1 MEIWQLPAPTS
12 GFGNGSCRGRRDH
25 DTAVEVD
32 HGAGAFDVQAA
43 AHVHEQQLVS
53 QACCTNKLPDSFQ
66 SAVAVPASPVV
77 IQDPREV
84 SAEYLEEAWPLPAS
98 SDPARIC
105 PANLATQQLESHE
118 TQAFADSSCLQFD
131 PAAAPGS
138 IMPSTLVLV
147 ESPTDVPEILDQ
159 QHGHAARFQIN
170 HCDHVRPCR
179 KRYIILEDRNE
190 GTGSRVCLLPPAEN
204 NNTLGAGPFDH
215 AGPAA
220 VAYNAAPGTTTIAMA
235 YAAIQEMRKSCSAA
249 AAAAHDQVPAAAVWK
264 PILRNEGGSAAG
276 FNQTIVTYDDS
287 PAPSLMHEEPESC
300 AAASS
305 CGSHIVKETDDLE
318 AAVLLSF
325 DEEMSSTGGQ
335 SSTPAPPDILL
346 SDTRT
351 SSTSTSMQK
360 KNSTHR
366 IKSEVEEAV
375 IHDKCDQCAAAAGVK
390 IKRSSYKR
398 QKRFRNSAH
407 KIITEV
413 DDDEEEVNSCPRRRH
428 DQLQLDENKTSCRG
442 SRSLQAAAGL
452 AHDHALEQCTSASTN
467 RCKTRSVI
475 SGGSCSLELLTAAE
489 VAALQHSEAAGGSSE
504 EEEEEDEDSTKMLKL
519 RNTVNV
525 LRGMI
530 PGGEDMTETSLVL
543 DEAIHYVQLL
553 QLHVQMLESQRMV
566 DPRLIHTW

>member
-12 GFGNGSCRGRRDH
+12 GFGSGSFRERRDH

-32 HGAGAFDVQAA
+32 YGAGASDVQTA
-43 AHVHEQQLVS
+43 AHALEHQLVS

-84 SAEYLEEAWPLPAS
+84 SAEYLEEACPLQAS
-98 SDPARIC
+98 SDPARIW

-118 TQAFADSSCLQFD
+118 IQAFADSSCLKFD

-147 ESPTDVPEILDQ
+147 ESPTDIPEILDQ
-159 QHGHAARFQIN
+159 QHRHAARFQIN

-179 KRYIILEDRNE
+179 KRYIMLEDQNE

-204 NNTLGAGPFDH
+204 NSTLGAAPFNH

-235 YAAIQEMRKSCSAA
+235 YATIQEMRRSCSAA
-249 AAAAHDQVPAAAVWK
+249 AAARDQVPAAAIWK
-264 PILRNEGGSAAG
+264 PFLRNEGGSSAG

-305 CGSHIVKETDDLE
+305 CGSHMVKETDDLQ

-351 SSTSTSMQK
+351 SSISTSMRK

-366 IKSEVEEAV
+366 IESDVEEAV
-375 IHDKCDQCAAAAGVK
+375 IHDKCDQCAAAADVK

-398 QKRFRNSAH
+398 QKRYRNSAH
-407 KIITEV
+407 NIITEV
-413 DDDEEEVNSCPRRRH
+413 EDDEEEVNSCPRRRH

-442 SRSLQAAAGL
+442 SRLLQAAAGL

-489 VAALQHSEAAGGSSE
+489 AAALQHSEPAGGSS
-504 EEEEEDEDSTKMLKL
+504 EEEEDEDSTKMLKL

-553 QLHVQMLESQRMV
+553 QLHVKMLESQRMV
-566 DPRLIHTW
+566 DTRLIHTW

>member
-43 AHVHEQQLVS
+43 AHAHEQQLVS

-66 SAVAVPASPVV
+66 SGVAVPASPVV

-147 ESPTDVPEILDQ
+147 ESPTDIPEILDQ

-170 HCDHVRPCR
+170 HCDHVRPYR

-220 VAYNAAPGTTTIAMA
+220 VAYNDAPGTTTIAMA
-235 YAAIQEMRKSCSAA
+235 YAAIQEMRRSCSAA

-264 PILRNEGGSAAG
+264 PFLGNEGGSAAG

-360 KNSTHR
+360 KNSIYR

-375 IHDKCDQCAAAAGVK
+375 IHDKYDQCAAAAGVK

-413 DDDEEEVNSCPRRRH
+413 DDDEEVNSCPRRRH

-504 EEEEEDEDSTKMLKL
+504 EEEDEDSTKMLRL

>member
-1 MEIWQLPAPTS
+1 
-12 GFGNGSCRGRRDH
+12 
-25 DTAVEVD
+25 
-32 HGAGAFDVQAA
+32 
-43 AHVHEQQLVS
+43 
-53 QACCTNKLPDSFQ
+53 
-66 SAVAVPASPVV
+66 
-77 IQDPREV
+77 
-84 SAEYLEEAWPLPAS
+84 
-98 SDPARIC
+98 
-105 PANLATQQLESHE
+105 
-118 TQAFADSSCLQFD
+118 
-131 PAAAPGS
+131 
-138 IMPSTLVLV
+138 
-147 ESPTDVPEILDQ
+147 
-159 QHGHAARFQIN
+159 
-170 HCDHVRPCR
+170 
-179 KRYIILEDRNE
+179 
-190 GTGSRVCLLPPAEN
+190 
-204 NNTLGAGPFDH
+204 LGAGPFDH

-220 VAYNAAPGTTTIAMA
+220 VACNAAPGTTTIAMA
-235 YAAIQEMRKSCSAA
+235 YAAIQEMRRSCSALAA
-249 AAAAHDQVPAAAVWK
+249 AAAAVDQVPAAAVWK
-264 PILRNEGGSAAG
+264 PFLRNEGGSAAG
-276 FNQTIVTYDDS
+276 FNQTIVTSDDS

-346 SDTRT
+346 SDTGT

-407 KIITEV
+407 NIITEV
-413 DDDEEEVNSCPRRRH
+413 EHDDEEVNSCPRRRH

-442 SRSLQAAAGL
+442 SRSLQAAARL

-489 VAALQHSEAAGGSSE
+489 AAALQQSEPAGGSSE
-504 EEEEEDEDSTKMLKL
+504 EEENEDSTKMLKL

-566 DPRLIHTW
+566 DTRLIHTW

>member
-12 GFGNGSCRGRRDH
+12 GFGNESCRGRRDH

-32 HGAGAFDVQAA
+32 DGAGAFDVQAA
-43 AHVHEQQLVS
+43 AHAHEQQLVS

-84 SAEYLEEAWPLPAS
+84 SAEYLEEAWPLQAS
-98 SDPARIC
+98 SDPARIW

-118 TQAFADSSCLQFD
+118 IQAFADSSCLQFD

-147 ESPTDVPEILDQ
+147 ESPTDIPEILD

-170 HCDHVRPCR
+170 HCDHVRSCR
-179 KRYIILEDRNE
+179 KRYIMLEDQNE
-190 GTGSRVCLLPPAEN
+190 GTGSRVCLLPPAEK
-204 NNTLGAGPFDH
+204 NNTLGAGPFNH

-235 YAAIQEMRKSCSAA
+235 YAAIQEMRRSCSAA
-249 AAAAHDQVPAAAVWK
+249 AARDQVPAAAVWK
-264 PILRNEGGSAAG
+264 PFLRNEGGSSAG

-287 PAPSLMHEEPESC
+287 PAPSLMHDEPESC

-346 SDTRT
+346 PDTRT

-375 IHDKCDQCAAAAGVK
+375 IDDKCDQCAAAAGFK

-407 KIITEV
+407 NIITEV
-413 DDDEEEVNSCPRRRH
+413 EDDEEEVNSCPRRRH

-452 AHDHALEQCTSASTN
+452 AHDHALEQCTSAPTN

-489 VAALQHSEAAGGSSE
+489 AAALQHIEPAGGSSE
-504 EEEEEDEDSTKMLKL
+504 EEEEEDDEDSTKMLKL

-566 DPRLIHTW
+566 DTRLIHTW

>member
-43 AHVHEQQLVS
+43 AHAHEQQLVS
-53 QACCTNKLPDSFQ
+53 QTCCTSKLPDSQ

-77 IQDPREV
+77 IQGPREV
-84 SAEYLEEAWPLPAS
+84 SDEYLEEAWPLPAS
-98 SDPARIC
+98 SDPARIWS
-105 PANLATQQLESHE
+105 ANLATQQLEPHE

-147 ESPTDVPEILDQ
+147 ESPTDIPEILDQ

-170 HCDHVRPCR
+170 HCDRVRPCR

-215 AGPAA
+215 AA
-220 VAYNAAPGTTTIAMA
+220 VAYNDAPGTTTIAMA
-235 YAAIQEMRKSCSAA
+235 YAAIQEMRRSCSAA
-249 AAAAHDQVPAAAVWK
+249 AAAGHDQVPAAAVWK
-264 PILRNEGGSAAG
+264 PFLGNEGGSAAG

-335 SSTPAPPDILL
+335 SSTPAPPDIRL

-366 IKSEVEEAV
+366 IKSEVEEAI

-413 DDDEEEVNSCPRRRH
+413 DDDEEVNSCPRRRH

-489 VAALQHSEAAGGSSE
+489 VEALQHGEPAGGSSK
-504 EEEEEDEDSTKMLKL
+504 EEEEDEDSTKMLKL